1 MKIIL
6 VEFPWQAREISEN
19 RELQNYVIVSVDPE
33 ASYIL
38 KKNKCKYYEIDEICN
53 HEELWARYK
62 NITES
67 SLKITKILDKH
78 LWNLDK
84 RFRDLR
90 WNFFDD
96 FHYIFKT
103 SYETLYYYVELISR
117 LEKKFD
123 PEQIILAETKDMS
136 LDNDML
142 LDPNKS
148 LFKFLFQNLS
158 ENKSKIQIKYMKA
171 NSEIIINDSNKNFFD
186 KKLLKEKL
194 KNYFYKF
201 SFYFDYFFKKPK
213 YFSVNCYEVIK
224 FKSLYPKDSN
234 KFICYNHGNTNLTK
248 SKKNWKYFEDFCM
261 NLENDIEFKELSIF
275 KNTNFNNLFFEI
287 VLQLSKRFESFLNE
301 YSKVRKLIN
310 KIKPEC
316 LIFSSMIPFD
326 GSNVIFRKICNDL
339 NLPYALWVH
348 GGFNQFS
355 LPGLDV
361 TDFRFCKNHISYGI
375 HLSETI
381 KDERCILNKLDLPK
395 NFKVYP
401 IGSPRFDY
409 FLNKK
414 KIKRNLKM
422 NNKSTVLFA
431 IGCLE
436 IRNQFYFGYNRK
448 KSFNM
453 QWELHY
459 QVIKLLKKYQNK
471 YNIIVKDF
479 PQGYPVGRN
488 LWKSVLNDIG
498 ANNISYVSKESSLTD
513 LFKVSDLNILTSSST
528 PFFESLYCD
537 ADIFLIEEDI
547 DINLY
552 RKKLE
557 NELFCY
563 DNVKEY
569 MIELEKYL
577 ELGKFYNRK
586 KTTSRNYFVN
596 FNNIGKRN
604 KLLDEALSQIANT

>member
-6 VEFPWQAREISEN
+6 VEFPWQANQILEN
-19 RELQNYVIVSVDPE
+19 KELQNCVIVSTDPE

-38 KKNKCKYYEIDEICN
+38 RKNNCKYFETDEICDHN
-53 HEELWARYK
+53 ELWDKYK
-62 NITES
+62 HITEN
-67 SLKITKILDKH
+67 SLKITKILDKY
-78 LWNLDK
+78 LWKVDS
-84 RFRDLR
+84 RFRDLQ
-90 WNFFDD
+90 WGFFDD

-103 SYETLYYYVELISR
+103 SYETSYYYVELISR
-117 LEKKFD
+117 LIKKFNPD
-123 PEQIILAETKDMS
+123 QIILAETKDMN

-148 LFKFLFQNLS
+148 LFKFLFQNLK
-158 ENKSKIQIKYMKA
+158 ENKSEIQIKYMKSH
-171 NSEIIINDSNKNFFD
+171 NKIIVDNLNKNFFN
-186 KKLLKEKL
+186 KKIIKEKL
-194 KNYFYKF
+194 KNSFYKL
-201 SFYFDYFFKKPK
+201 SFYFNYFFTKPK
-213 YFSVNCYEVIK
+213 YFSVNCYEIIK
-224 FKSLYPKDSN
+224 FKNLYPKDSK
-234 KFICYNHGNTNLTK
+234 KFICYNHGNINLTN
-248 SKKNWKYFEDFCM
+248 SSSDWKYFKDFCK
-261 NLENDIEFKELSIF
+261 NIENDSEFKELSIY
-275 KNTNFNNLFFEI
+275 KNINFNNLFFEI
-287 VLQLSKRFESFLNE
+287 VLQLSKRFDNFIKE
-301 YSKVRKLIN
+301 YKDSKKIIN
-310 KIKPEC
+310 KIKPKC

-339 NLPYALWVH
+339 KLPYALWVH

-361 TDFRFCKNHISYGI
+361 TDFRFCENHISYGT

-414 KIKRNLKM
+414 KIKKNLKM
-422 NNKSTVLFA
+422 NNKFTVLFA

-448 KSFNM
+448 KSFSM

-479 PQGYPVGRN
+479 PQGYPIGRN
-488 LWKSVLNDIG
+488 LWKGVLSDIG
-498 ANNISYVSKESSLTD
+498 ANNISYVSDESSLTD
-513 LFKVSDLNILTSSST
+513 LFKISDLNILSSSST

-552 RKKLE
+552 RKKLK
-557 NELFCY
+557 NELFCF
-563 DNVKEY
+563 DNVDEY
-569 MIELEKYL
+569 LEELEKYL
-577 ELGKFYNRK
+577 ELGNFYKRK
-586 KTTSRNYFVN
+586 KTISRNYFVN
-596 FNNIGKRN
+596 FNNIGNRN
-604 KLLDEALSQIANT
+604 KLLDEALSQIINT